1 MILKLQIIED
11 PELEDTE
18 ISIKCPKID
27 DTIDKISDIIRSFYI
42 RILVKK
48 DNESIII
55 NVDEIYY
62 FEFVDN
68 RLFAYT
74 KDEIYEV
81 NYKLHELVNLLSK
94 ASFIQTSRTI
104 LLNINKIKS
113 VQALVNGRIMAV
125 FDNGERTIITR
136 VYAGDFKRKI
146 KE

>member
-125 FDNGERTIITR
+125 FDNGEKTIITR